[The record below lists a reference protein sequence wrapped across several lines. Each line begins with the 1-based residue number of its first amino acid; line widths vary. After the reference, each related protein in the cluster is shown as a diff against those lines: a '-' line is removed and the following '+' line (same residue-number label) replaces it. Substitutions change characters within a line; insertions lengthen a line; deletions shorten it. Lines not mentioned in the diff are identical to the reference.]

1 MRINRTLAAG
11 LSAVALCG
19 ACSGGAP
26 TQAQA
31 QPVAPFAPAD
41 AQTTKIVGAAQAYL
55 ASLNTAQRTASLFAY
70 NDAAQRKLWSNFPT
84 GIVQRKGVTWGEL
97 NETQRTRLMD
107 LLNAVLSPDGVRMMR
122 EQMDADEYLK
132 LNPQQ
137 NVFGGG
143 ARGGGG
149 QPRQAGGPPPGGG
162 FPGGA
167 PPGGGAGGARGPLQ
181 FGADH
186 YYTAFLGL
194 PSLTAPWMLQFGGHH
209 LAVNATVVGAN
220 VTITPSLTG
229 GQPVKYDWQGKPIY
243 IVEHEVREAQS
254 LIDSLTPDQRG
265 KAVISPA
272 AIDLILG
279 PGHDGQTLQPEGLQ
293 ASAMTPAQ
301 KAKLL
306 SLIEARVGV
315 MNSDDAG
322 AAIAK
327 IRANID
333 KTYFAWFGPT
343 AEAGGAYFRVTGP
356 TIVMEFSPQD
366 VRTGGVSNH
375 LHNMYRDPTN
385 DYGAAWAA
393 LP

>member
-1 MRINRTLAAG
+1 MRINTLAAA
-11 LSAVALCG
+11 LAAVAFCG
-19 ACSGGAP
+19 ACSAGSP
-26 TQAQA
+26 SEA
-31 QPVAPFAPAD
+31 QPPPVQPFAAAD
-41 AQTTKIVGAAQAYL
+41 AQTLKIVGAAQAYL
-55 ASLNTAQRTASLFAY
+55 ASLNTAQQTASLFAY
-70 NDAAQRKLWSNFPT
+70 NDAAQRVLWSNFPT
-84 GIVQRKGVTWGEL
+84 GIVNRKGVTWGEL

-107 LLNAVLSPDGVRMMR
+107 LLGAILSPEGVRMMR

-132 LNPQQ
+132 LNTQQ

-149 QPRQAGGPPPGGG
+149 QPRQAGAAPP
-162 FPGGA
+162 PGGA
-167 PPGGGAGGARGPLQ
+167 PPGGGGTRAPLR
-181 FGADH
+181 FGADQ
-186 YYTAFLGL
+186 YYTAFLGT
-194 PSLTAPWMLQFGGHH
+194 PSATAPWTLQFGGHH

-229 GQPVKYDWQGKPIY
+229 GQPVKYDWEGKPVY
-243 IVEHEVREAQS
+243 IVEHEVREAQA
-254 LIDSLTPDQRG
+254 LIDSLTPDQRA
-265 KAVISPA
+265 KAVIAPA

-293 ASAMTPAQ
+293 ASAMTADQ
-301 KAKLL
+301 KARLL
-306 SLIEARVGV
+306 ALIEARVGIV
-315 MNSDDAG
+315 NADDAG

-327 IRANID
+327 IRADID
-333 KTYFAWFGPT
+333 RTWFAWFGPT
-343 AEAGGAYFRVTGP
+343 NEAGGAYFRVTGP

-393 LP
+393 IR

>member
-1 MRINRTLAAG
+1 MRITKTLAAA
-11 LSAVALCG
+11 LTAVAFCG

-26 TQAQA
+26 SQAQA

-55 ASLNTAQRTASLFAY
+55 ASLSVAQRTASLFAY
-70 NDAAQRKLWSNFPT
+70 NDADQRKLWSNFPN

-97 NETQRTRLMD
+97 NETQRARLMD
-107 LLNAVLSPDGVRMMR
+107 LLGAVLSPEGVKMMR
-122 EQMDADEYLK
+122 EQMDADEYLAN
-132 LNPQQ
+132 NPSQ

-143 ARGGGG
+143 ARGGG
-149 QPRQAGGPPPGGG
+149 QPRQASGPPPG
-162 FPGGA
+162 GGA
-167 PPGGGAGGARGPLQ
+167 PPGGGGARGPLR
-181 FGADH
+181 FGADL

-194 PSLTAPWMLQFGGHH
+194 PSATAPWMLQFGGHH

-229 GQPVKYDWQGKPIY
+229 GQPVKFDWQGKPIY
-243 IVEHEVREAQS
+243 IVEHEVREAQALINS
-254 LIDSLTPDQRG
+254 LNPDQRG

-293 ASAMTPAQ
+293 ANAMAADQ

-306 SLIEARVGV
+306 SLIEARIGI
-315 MNSDDAG
+315 MNADDAG

-333 KTYFAWFGPT
+333 QTWFAWFGPT
-343 AEAGGAYFRVTGP
+343 TEAGGAYFRVTGP

-385 DYGAAWAA
+385 DYGVAWAA